1 MLDGK
6 VAVIYG
12 AGGAVGS
19 AVAEAFARHG
29 AVVVLAG
36 RTAARLEGVAERLRA
51 SGGHAEAMPVDALDA
66 DAVERHLAAII
77 TRVGRVDISFN
88 LIDLGDAQGGALT
101 SIEADHF
108 LMPVANAM
116 RTHFLTATAAARQM
130 TRQRSGVILA
140 LTAQAGRKP
149 YVDVGGFGVACAAIE
164 ALCRQLAVELGPAGI
179 RVACIRSAGSPDTP
193 GVAAALR
200 LHAENAGITPEEQE
214 AKIAS
219 ASMLKRMPRLAE
231 IADAAVLLASDHA
244 RAVTA
249 EVMNLTGGEIAD

>member
-1 MLDGK
+1 MLK
-6 VAVIYG
+6 NKRAVIYG

-29 AVVVLAG
+29 ATVVLAG
-36 RTAARLEGVAERLRA
+36 RRRSPLEAVAARIGASEGWAWVL
-51 SGGHAEAMPVDALDA
+51 PVDALNPE
-66 DAVERHLAAII
+66 AVAEHCDEMVAALGGI
-77 TRVGRVDISFN
+77 DISFN
-88 LIDLGDAQGGALT
+88 VIDLGDAQGGALT
-101 SIEADHF
+101 AIEAEHF

-116 RTHFLTATAAARQM
+116 RTHFLTATAAARHM
-130 TRQRSGVILA
+130 KRQRSGVILA

-164 ALCRQLAVELGPAGI
+164 ALCRQLAVELGPDGI

-249 EVMNLTGGEIAD
+249 EVMNLTGGELAD